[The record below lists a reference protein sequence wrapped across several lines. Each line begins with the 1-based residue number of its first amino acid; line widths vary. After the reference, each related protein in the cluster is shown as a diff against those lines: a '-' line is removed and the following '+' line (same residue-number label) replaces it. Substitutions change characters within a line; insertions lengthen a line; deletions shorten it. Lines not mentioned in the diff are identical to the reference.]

1 MNLFRC
7 CLTLSTIL
15 VFSNLLGAQTL
26 GNSGFY
32 IDFTGH
38 ALFPHAP
45 TPQANNTGLTAGL
58 DTGAGLTAAFG
69 YVFEGGF
76 STEVEWG
83 FQQVGIGNPKENGVL
98 SAGGFAGIAWV
109 GGSFGFPSVGG
120 LTGFDE
126 DPAFVPFPFS
136 VQIDG
141 KIQNQ
146 SLMANLYYRHPAWR
160 VSPYAGFGAGT
171 FFYDGT
177 VETRLETDPA
187 AFLGDVRIGVGP
199 ETTSLLGTTS
209 LPLTTMI
216 QSEERRFAYQL
227 MAGLSFRVR
236 QRVELRIGYRF
247 RSGRSGPINSDQ
259 VEGGVRFR
267 F

>member
-7 CLTLSTIL
+7 CLTLSTLL

-83 FQQVGIGNPKENGVL
+83 FQQVGIGNPKENGVP
-98 SAGGFAGIAWV
+98 SAGVFAGI
-109 GGSFGFPSVGG
+109 PSVGV
-120 LTGFDE
+120 LAGFDEDPTVVPFPFE

-141 KIQNQ
+141 EIQTQ

-187 AFLGDVRIGVGP
+187 AFFGDARIAVGL
-199 ETTSLLGTTS
+199 ETTS

>member
-1 MNLFRC
+1 MKFRC
-7 CLTLSTIL
+7 CLTLSAIL

-26 GNSGFY
+26 DHSGFY

-38 ALFPHAP
+38 TIFPHAP
-45 TPQANNTGLTAGL
+45 ASQPDTTELTAGL
-58 DTGAGLTAAFG
+58 KTGAGLTAAFG
-69 YVFEGGF
+69 YGFEGGF

-83 FQQVGIGNPKENGVL
+83 FQRVGIGNPEENL
-98 SAGGFAGIAWV
+98 LPSAGGFPDVPSTGFLAGI
-109 GGSFGFPSVGG
+109 
-120 LTGFDE
+120 DE
-126 DPAFVPFPFS
+126 DSAVGAFPFS

-141 KIQNQ
+141 KIQTQ

-177 VETRLETDPA
+177 VETRFDIDPA
-187 AFLGDVRIGVGP
+187 AFLGDDQLHEGLV
-199 ETTSLLGTTS
+199 TTS
-209 LPLTTMI
+209 LPLTATL
-216 QSEERRFAYQL
+216 QREERRFAYQF
-227 MAGLSFRVR
+227 MIGLSFRLR
-236 QRVELRIGYRF
+236 QRVELRFGYRY
-247 RSGRSGPINSDQ
+247 RSGRAGPINADQ